1 MSIDSYKLFLDEFG
15 ISEERFFHF
24 GLEQSRFITPEKAND
39 AWEKLKDSIQSKQK
53 AYIRSYGGNGKNT
66 QLYIDFYKTVF
77 ELDVEVHANDQPT
90 KMLEEL
96 TNLKKNKNIFNYQ
109 VSHVFGRTKNIY
121 AFTAPWNVAFVP
133 KMFDPL
139 TGHETLEKGIN
150 KSMFQRLFQQK
161 SYDLHTDSINEFNQ
175 IVSNRSE
182 DIEKYLKEFKPKS
195 IYSSN
200 EIEKFKQSI
209 KSEFMPISL

>member
-1 MSIDSYKLFLDEFG
+1 MSIDSYKLFLEEFG
-15 ISEERFFHF
+15 ISEERFFRF

-53 AYIRSYGGNGKNT
+53 VYIRSYGGNGKNT
-66 QLYIDFYKTVF
+66 QLYIDFYKAVF
-77 ELDVEVHANDQPT
+77 GLDVEVHANDQPT

-139 TGHETLEKGIN
+139 TGHEALEKGIN

-161 SYDLHTDSINEFNQ
+161 SYDLHTKSINEFNQ
-175 IVSNRSE
+175 ILLNRSE
-182 DIEKYLKEFKPKS
+182 GIEEYLQEFKPQS